1 MIVIIITGCSFS
13 VVPIQ
18 SSYLT
23 AIAILG
29 SRTPNV
35 TYLLADSIRTSER
48 FHFNVTDQ
56 LVNNSLCHIASLEVY
71 RGREQVINISY
82 NGFSLGDN
90 GTIEVKMN

>member
-1 MIVIIITGCSFS
+1 MIVIIITGCSTP
-13 VVPIQ
+13 VIPTQ
-18 SSYLT
+18 SSRLT
-23 AIAILG
+23 AIAVLD

-35 TYLLADSIRTSER
+35 TYLLADNRHTSET

-71 RGREQVINISY
+71 RGREQVINVSY

-90 GTIEVKMN
+90 SILLR